1 MTSLPRVRTP
11 FFREQAGRRRSLQTP
26 FARRGQTDLPS
37 TKNGYV
43 DYDAFE
49 SAALRRIVAAGG
61 LVVDAGGGAPFTK
74 SLARYKDWFAGVDY
88 RTLDV
93 SPETRPDVVGDI
105 MAMPFRDGEV
115 AAFICR
121 SVLEHVR
128 SPERAVS
135 EMARTLRPGGQLFLT
150 VPSIYPYHA
159 RPGPGGY
166 PDLWRFFEDT
176 LRVLLDSFSQV
187 EIGRV
192 GGPATAAVLFTP
204 FLNRRNASLRPLATR
219 VDRLV
224 GSHRPRSNATFLV
237 VWAKK

>member
-1 MTSLPRVRTP
+1 MLDSNRRPFMRLKLNADSIPQETHLPPLET
-11 FFREQAGRRRSLQTP
+11 
-26 FARRGQTDLPS
+26 
-37 TKNGYV
+37 GYV

-49 SAALRRIVAAGG
+49 SAALRRIVSAGG

-74 SLARYKDWFAGVDY
+74 SLAGYKEWFADVDY

-93 SPETRPDVVGDI
+93 SAETRPDIVADLV
-105 MAMPFRDGEV
+105 AMPFDDEEV
-115 AAFICR
+115 DAFICR

-128 SPERAVS
+128 SPERAVA
-135 EMARTLRPGGQLFLT
+135 EIDRTLRARGQLYMT

-176 LRVLLDSFSQV
+176 VRALLESFSQV

-192 GGPATAAVLFTP
+192 GGPATAAMLFLP
-204 FLNRRNASLRPLATR
+204 FVNRWNATLRPLTTR
-219 VDRLV
+219 IDGLIGGR
-224 GSHRPRSNATFLV
+224 RPRNNATFLV
-237 VWAKK
+237 VWAQK